1 MTALRADFQEIRA
14 ALAERPEPAEEQLGL
29 F

>member
-1 MTALRADFQEIRA
+1 MTALRADFQEMKR
-14 ALAERPEPAEEQLGL
+14 ALAERPAPAEEQLGL

>member
-1 MTALRADFQEIRA
+1 MTALRADFQEIRS
-14 ALAERPEPAEEQLGL
+14 ALAERPEPAEQQLGL

>member
-1 MTALRADFQEIRA
+1 MTALRADFQEMKL
-14 ALAERPEPAEEQLGL
+14 ALAERPAPAEEQLGL

>member
-1 MTALRADFQEIRA
+1 MTALRMDFQEMKR
-14 ALAERPEPAEEQLGL
+14 ALAERPQPVQEQLGL